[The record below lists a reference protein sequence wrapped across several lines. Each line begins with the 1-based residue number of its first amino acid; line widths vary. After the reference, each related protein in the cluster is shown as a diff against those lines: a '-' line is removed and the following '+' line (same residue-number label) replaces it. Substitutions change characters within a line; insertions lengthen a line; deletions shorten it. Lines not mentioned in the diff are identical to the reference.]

1 MNERPEEHPSLSA
14 EDEEFLG
21 RLVEHYA
28 PPPLSPARRVAL
40 DAELRGRIATPRE
53 FVFARPAFASALVGL
68 AIGLALAFG
77 AFESTAPESA
87 RSGVAAVNQPSAA
100 AWERDLFDPESFD
113 DVDADGDLEGLP
125 DDYAAIAGIFL
136 DG

>member
-1 MNERPEEHPSLSA
+1 MNERPDEHPLLSS

-28 PPPLSPARRVAL
+28 PPSLSEARSAAL
-40 DAELRGRIATPRE
+40 DAELRRRIVAPRGLA
-53 FVFARPAFASALVGL
+53 FARPAFAIPALMGL
-68 AIGLALAFG
+68 AIGLALALG
-77 AFESTAPESA
+77 VLDSPPEA
-87 RSGVAAVNQPSAA
+87 TRAGVVVADGPSAA
-100 AWERDLFDPESFD
+100 DWERDLFDPDSFD
-113 DVDADGDLEGLP
+113 DADAGGDLEGLP